1 MGNPNPTIR
10 ATDDPELAK
19 RLGLTHWDPDRGQYT
34 AAPEGNTKAAPA
46 AAESKPA
53 DAGGDDQA
61 DRRGARGKRTDA

>member
-34 AAPEGNTKAAPA
+34 AAPEGHTQAAPT
-46 AAESKPA
+46 AESKPA